1 MAVTLEELDQRLT
14 IIEEE
19 LALRRALTV
28 ETPAQ
33 RGARLLRRAKLE
45 QPRMSATMAKVLA
58 DLGISG
64 EPVGAEKLQEMMLAD
79 GVNPEE
85 NEFSRGIIEMR
96 EE

>member
-1 MAVTLEELDQRLT
+1 MAATLEELEKRLT

-19 LALRRALTV
+19 LALRRQPTV

-33 RGARLLRRAKLE
+33 RGARLLRTAKPE
-45 QPRMSATMAKVLA
+45 QARMSATMAKVLA

-64 EPVGAEKLQEMMLAD
+64 EPIGAEKLQQMMLAD
-79 GVNPEE
+79 GINPEE
-85 NEFSRGIIEMR
+85 NQFSRGIIEMR

>member
-1 MAVTLEELDQRLT
+1 MALTLEELDKRLT

-19 LALRRALTV
+19 LALRRQPAV

-45 QPRMSATMAKVLA
+45 QPRMSATMAKVLN

-64 EPVGAEKLQEMMLAD
+64 EPIGAEALREMMIAD
-79 GVNPEE
+79 GVNPED
-85 NEFSRGIIEMR
+85 NQFSRGIIEMR